1 MHSPEQDL
9 TQLPP
14 LSRREAIETAIGMY
28 PRLRRFAYGLCGSS
42 DEADELVQTA
52 FERALKSIRQW
63 QPGTRVDSW
72 MYRIIQNL
80 WLNQRRADRVRGLHL
95 PVTDP
100 DRLSSLRSQQDAE
113 SGLLLERVQRCI
125 ETLPD
130 DQKLAVLLVSVE
142 GLSYREAAGVLEISE
157 PALTS
162 RLARGRRALLEQ
174 LEAGTSRKMAG
185 S

>member
-1 MHSPEQDL
+1 MQSLGQEKEDQ
-9 TQLPP
+9 P
-14 LSRREAIETAIGMY
+14 LSRRGAIETAIELY
-28 PRLRRFAYGLCGSS
+28 PRLRRFAYGLCGSI

-80 WLNQRRADRVRGLHL
+80 WRNRLRADRVRGRHL
-95 PVTDP
+95 PTPDP
-100 DRLSSLRSQQDAE
+100 DRLSCLRSQQDAD
-113 SGLLLERVQRCI
+113 SGILLEQVQHCI
-125 ETLPD
+125 EALPVE
-130 DQKLAVLLVSVE
+130 QKLAVLLVSVE
-142 GLSYREAAGVLEISE
+142 GLSYREAAGILDISE
-157 PALTS
+157 SALTS

-174 LEAGTSRKMAG
+174 LESRRPRKLAG